1 MNGLSTGD
9 GYAFDHRVCSTRRG
23 NGSGDGSGDG
33 NGFGSGDG
41 SGDGDGSSYGYAY
54 RNGPTTLLDVRCL
67 CGGSLNGQLQCER
80 CGQKLTSR
88 QVRLIAN
95 GSESA
100 KVALRLG
107 AR

>member
-1 MNGLSTGD
+1 VRHHGGSGFGD
-9 GYAFDHRVCSTRRG
+9 GSG
-23 NGSGDGSGDG
+23 SGSGDGSGSGNGSGFG
-33 NGFGSGDG
+33 NGFGSGSG
-41 SGDGDGSSYGYAY
+41 SGFGDGNGNGYGY

-107 AR
+107 VR